1 MKIRLRQKVDQ
12 GGAESEPLLPGQE
25 FEVQRGPHPEPP
37 KKGVYISPESGVL
50 LYLQPWQFT
59 YIG

>member
-25 FEVQRGPHPEPP
+25 FEVVEGPGGGMPR
-37 KKGVYISPESGVL
+37 KGVYISPEPGVL
-50 LYLQPWQFT
+50 LYLPPWKFT
-59 YIG
+59 YSG